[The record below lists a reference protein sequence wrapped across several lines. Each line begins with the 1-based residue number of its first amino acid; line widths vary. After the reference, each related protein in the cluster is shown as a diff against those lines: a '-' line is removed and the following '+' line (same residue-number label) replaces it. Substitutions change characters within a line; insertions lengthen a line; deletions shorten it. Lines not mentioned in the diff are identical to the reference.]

1 MRGRSWALAATTAVF
16 FASAAARADEPGPD
30 RPWLTQFNVSLVAQ
44 GMGAHDDR
52 GWSGGAHLAL
62 RPELCLGRRDGGDLG
77 AGPYLEGGGHFSN
90 REVGTLFGAGA
101 LLLVPL
107 GRANALVPSLGGY
120 ATFGRELGLQPG
132 ITGGLFL
139 GARQFNPTSRFDG
152 AWGLRLDLRWGLG
165 TAHEVVAA
173 LGFQVDLSWLG
184 ALLSWAL

>member
-1 MRGRSWALAATTAVF
+1 MRGRRWVVAAVML
-16 FASAAARADEPGPD
+16 ASASAHADDPAD
-30 RPWLTQFNVSLVAQ
+30 LPWLTQFNVSLVAQ

-52 GWSGGAHLAL
+52 GWSGGAHLTL
-62 RPELCLGRRDGGDLG
+62 RPELCLGRRSGGDLG
-77 AGPYLEGGGHFSN
+77 AGPYLEGGGQFSN
-90 REVGTLFGAGA
+90 REVGGLFGAGA

-120 ATFGRELGLQPG
+120 ATFRRELGLQPG
-132 ITGGLFL
+132 VTGGLFL

-152 AWGLRLDLRWGLG
+152 AWGLRLDVRFGLG